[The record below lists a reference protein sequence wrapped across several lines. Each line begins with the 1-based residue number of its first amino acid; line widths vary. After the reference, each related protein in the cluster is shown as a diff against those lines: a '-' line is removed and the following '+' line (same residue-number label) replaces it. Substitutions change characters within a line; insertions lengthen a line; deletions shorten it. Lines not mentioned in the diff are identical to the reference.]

1 MADVVSIFIAE
12 KRGAP
17 MRAVASV
24 ECVAD
29 RGLVGDRYYDI
40 ALKSSGDQGVTLI
53 ESEHIDA
60 FCQET
65 GIDLSADMPRRNIV
79 TRGVRLNELVGRP
92 FVLGDSVL
100 QGIELAEPCR
110 LFQRRTHR
118 EVLKFFL
125 NKGGLRARVLKTGL
139 IAVGDDLSQVSR

>member
-1 MADVVSIFIAE
+1 MTSVVSIFVAE

-17 MRAVASV
+17 MRTVASV

-29 RGLVGDRYYDI
+29 CGLVGDRYYDI
-40 ALKSSGDQGVTLI
+40 ALKGSGDQGVTLI
-53 ESEHIDA
+53 ESEHIEA

-65 GIDLSADMPRRNIV
+65 GIELGADMPRRNIV
-79 TRGVRLNELVGRP
+79 TRGVRLNDLVGQE
-92 FVLGDSVL
+92 FLVGDSLL
-100 QGIELAEPCR
+100 QGVELAEPCR

-118 EVLKFFL
+118 EVLKFFA

-139 IAVGDDLSQVSR
+139 IAVGDGVSHVSR